1 MDFSIVTPTF
11 NQPDWLRLC
20 VASVLDQEGVNV
32 EHIIQDGGDGQGLE
46 WLKEEARARI
56 CLEKDR
62 GMYDAVTKGISK
74 SSGLIIA
81 HLNSD
86 EQYLPGALKLV
97 KEFFD
102 THSDVEVLFGDAIL
116 IDAKGKPL
124 SYRRIT
130 LPRRSH
136 TIGCHLG
143 TTSCSTF
150 FRRTVVDRGLSYTS
164 AWRQVGDAALVLS
177 WLNAG
182 VKMATIP
189 RSLAVFTFTGV
200 NMFTGS
206 EAREERAQLREEN
219 SLGRLAIPPLLA
231 VQHRLQKLLHGAYQT
246 RDIEIEIF
254 TRESPGKRRKF
265 RARKLGFSWPNMQ

>member
-1 MDFSIVTPTF
+1 VDFSIVTPTF

-20 VASVLDQEGVNV
+20 VSSVVDQEGVNV
-32 EHIIQDGGDGQGLE
+32 EHIIQDGGEGEDLE
-46 WLKEEARARI
+46 WLKEEPRARV
-56 CLEKDR
+56 CLEIDR
-62 GMYDAVTKGISK
+62 GMYDAVTKGIAK

-102 THSDVEVLFGDAIL
+102 THPDIEVLFGDAIL

-124 SYRRIT
+124 SYRRTI

-143 TTSCSTF
+143 TLSCSTF

-164 AWRQVGDAALVLS
+164 EWRQIGDVALVLS
-177 WLNAG
+177 WLDAG
-182 VKMATIP
+182 VKMATIH

-206 EAREERAQLREEN
+206 EAREERARLREKS
-219 SLGRLAIPPLLA
+219 SLGPLAVSPLLT
-231 VQHRLQKLLHGAYQT
+231 VQHRLEKLLHGAYQA

-254 TRESPGKRRKF
+254 TRESPGKRRKI
-265 RARKLGFSWPNMQ
+265 RADKLGFRWPSMP